1 MSTALLETIPSTVA
15 AALNIIDKGSKSVE
29 VQKLTGLMVGPFGVF
44 KAEKPQEPGLE
55 ASFTSEGALSPEGPS
70 HDSDLGN
77 MPPDS
82 TLSNENMYNIKF
94 LSGNEAD
101 TRIYLTEMER
111 LARLRGLTKL
121 AVSRRAHLLHSIYAW
136 MRIVSESTNMS
147 VGMGTSSAG
156 PVIQPRANTALLRAV
171 NLELTLDSFLHH
183 EASSAAR
190 EDPQSSI
197 GDIDLTRSPRDQGN
211 MYMQIYGVSEAWL
224 TLVSQ
229 ITRLAN
235 FMDRLSPNQKEDDAV
250 TLASLLLKASSLEEA
265 VCSFNV
271 HHNMSM
277 PKTTKSYLCESLE
290 NTPHVHMVRAL
301 SAALAIF
308 FYQRIRNVNLIL
320 QESVNHVSEALYAFD
335 LALEERNLLGPG
347 TAWPAFIAGAEA
359 MTKQRRDRFTAWLD
373 RAFSKS
379 GWAVVRVDPEKQ
391 AAGSITGNPEV
402 KTTVTTNRSS
412 SFGRGK

>member
-1 MSTALLETIPSTVA
+1 
-15 AALNIIDKGSKSVE
+15 
-29 VQKLTGLMVGPFGVF
+29 
-44 KAEKPQEPGLE
+44 
-55 ASFTSEGALSPEGPS
+55 
-70 HDSDLGN
+70 
-77 MPPDS
+77 
-82 TLSNENMYNIKF
+82 
-94 LSGNEAD
+94 
-101 TRIYLTEMER
+101 
-111 LARLRGLTKL
+111 
-121 AVSRRAHLLHSIYAW
+121 
-136 MRIVSESTNMS
+136 
-147 VGMGTSSAG
+147 MGTSSAG
-156 PVIQPRANTALLRAV
+156 PVIQPRANAALLQAV
-171 NLELTLDSFLHH
+171 NLEFTLDSFLHH

-211 MYMQIYGVSEAWL
+211 MYMQIYGVPEAWL

-235 FMDRLSPNQKEDDAV
+235 FMDCLSPYQEDDAV
-250 TLASLLLKASSLEEA
+250 TLASLLPKASSLEEA

-277 PKTTKSYLCESLE
+277 PKTTKSYLCESRE
-290 NTPHVHMVRAL
+290 NTPHVQMVRAL

-308 FYQRIRNVNLIL
+308 FYRRIRNVNLIL

-359 MTKQRRDRFTAWLD
+359 IIKQRGDRFTAWLD

-379 GWAVVRVDPEKQ
+379 G
-391 AAGSITGNPEV
+391 
-402 KTTVTTNRSS
+402 
-412 SFGRGK
+412 